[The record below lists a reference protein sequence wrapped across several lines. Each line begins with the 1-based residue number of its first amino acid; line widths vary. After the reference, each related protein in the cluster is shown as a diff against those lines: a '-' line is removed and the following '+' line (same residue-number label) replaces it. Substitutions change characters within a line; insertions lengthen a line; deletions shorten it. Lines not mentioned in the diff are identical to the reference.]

1 MEKMLT
7 SITPETPIQKTINK
21 YNIEINEQKLI
32 LEMELLSKSLII
44 NIIDISQMLP
54 VIYEYE
60 LTFDFFK
67 EKDSNLSGLE
77 NISKTFD
84 YLKSLI
90 EQNKYSINTEDE
102 KTYILTFKYQLF
114 NDEKKID
121 ISIPRQKFDEQE
133 HNKQISLAI
142 NKLNKNYNELENK
155 MNILEKEYQKDLLI
169 QKEQLGLDDINKIK
183 PSFCMKYKEKNLDI
197 ELRIINEKIEIIFIE
212 NKNII
217 EEKYSIKLSLK
228 EFCLKDEY
236 FSIMKDIS
244 SLHDFI
250 KAIFEN
256 NKYKITKQEKE
267 DYYILTINFISG
279 IVEKN
284 IDFSIVKNPFSVVE
298 SIKKYTHSINYI
310 NEKIDNNNK
319 NTENKIVNIT
329 SNFNN
334 YKSQNDSNLK
344 KINECLN
351 TNKTQSDASLN
362 NLTNNVNNNKT
373 QTNEQIKNITNDLNN
388 FKKEI
393 NQKISEL
400 SDILKN
406 KIKKEIL
413 DMSHPIGTYYWSQ
426 KNTDPSTIFGG
437 KWESIK
443 GRFLFAEDAKHG
455 AGTSGGEEFHT
466 LTADEIPSHNHGLP
480 KPVCA
485 YKAVPDIQIA
495 GGGGSKKLYEN
506 DGNVANTNN
515 VGGGK
520 PHNNMPPYISAF
532 CWRRTG

>member
-1 MEKMLT
+1 MEKVLT
-7 SITPETPIQKTINK
+7 NITPETPIQKTINK
-21 YNIEINEQKLI
+21 YNIEIIEQKLI
-32 LEMELLSKSLII
+32 LEMELLLKSLII
-44 NIIDISQMLP
+44 NIIDNSQMIP

-90 EQNKYSINTEDE
+90 EQNKYSINKEDE
-102 KTYILTFKYQLF
+102 KAYILTFKYQLF
-114 NDEKKID
+114 NDERKID

-142 NKLNKNYNELENK
+142 NKLDKNYNELEKK
-155 MNILEKEYQKDLLI
+155 MNILEKEYQKDLLV
-169 QKEQLGLDDINKIK
+169 QKEQLGLDDLNETK
-183 PSFCMKYKEKNLDI
+183 PSFCMKIKEKNLDI
-197 ELRIINEKIEIIFIE
+197 ELRIINETIEIIFIE

-250 KAIFEN
+250 KSIFEN
-256 NKYKITKQEKE
+256 NKYKITKEEKE

-284 IDFSIVKNPFSVVE
+284 IDFQIVKNPFSVVE
-298 SIKKYTHSINYI
+298 SIKKYTHSINFI

-319 NTENKIVNIT
+319 NIENQIVNIT
-329 SNFNN
+329 SDFNN
-334 YKSQNDSNLK
+334 YKSENDSNLK
-344 KINECLN
+344 KINESIN
-351 TNKTQSDASLN
+351 TNKSQSDTSLN
-362 NLTNNVNNNKT
+362 DLTNNVNNNKT
-373 QTNEQIKNITNDLNN
+373 QADEQIKNITNDLNN

-393 NQKISEL
+393 NQKISEITE
-400 SDILKN
+400 ILN
-406 KIKKEIL
+406 SKIRKEIL

-443 GRFLFAEDAKHG
+443 AKFLFAVDEKHG
-455 AGTSGGEEFHT
+455 VDTTGGEELHT
-466 LTADEIPSHNHGLP
+466 LTIDEIPSHNLGFP

-485 YKAVPDIQIA
+485 FKNVVDIQSA
-495 GGGGSKKLYEN
+495 GGGETKKLYEN

-515 VGGGK
+515 IGGGK
-520 PHNNMPPYISAF
+520 PFNNMPPYICAF
-532 CWRRTG
+532 CWRRIG

>member
-1 MEKMLT
+1 MEKVLT
-7 SITPETPIQKTINK
+7 SITPEVPTQKTINK
-21 YNIEINEQKLI
+21 YNIEITEQKLI

-44 NIIDISQMLP
+44 SIIDISQLLP

-67 EKDSNLSGLE
+67 EKDSNLSGLQ

-90 EQNKYSINTEDE
+90 EQNKYSINKDDQ
-102 KTYILTFKYQLF
+102 KIYIITFKYQLF
-114 NDEKKID
+114 NEEKTID

-133 HNKQISLAI
+133 HNKQVSLAI
-142 NKLNKNYNELENK
+142 NKLDKNYNELEKK
-155 MNILEKEYQKDLLI
+155 MNNLEKEYQKDLLV

-183 PSFCMKYKEKNLDI
+183 PSFCMKNVEKNIDVQF
-197 ELRIINEKIEIIFIE
+197 RIINEIIEIIFIE

-217 EEKYSIKLSLK
+217 EEKYSIKLTLK
-228 EFCLKDEY
+228 DFCLKDEY
-236 FSIMKDIS
+236 FSIMKNIN

-250 KAIFEN
+250 KSIFEN
-256 NKYKITKQEKE
+256 KKYKITKQEKE
-267 DYYILTINFISG
+267 DYFILTINFISG

-310 NEKIDNNNK
+310 NDKIDNNNK
-319 NTENKIVNIT
+319 NTENKILNIA
-329 SNFNN
+329 SDLNN

-344 KINECLN
+344 KINESLS
-351 TNKTQSDASLN
+351 TNKSQSDTNLN
-362 NLTNNVNNNKT
+362 NLTNNLNNNKT

-388 FKKEI
+388 FKNEI
-393 NQKISEL
+393 NKKINEL
-400 SDILKN
+400 TD

-413 DMSHPIGTYYWSQ
+413 DKSHPIGTYYWSQ
-426 KNTDPSTIFGG
+426 KNTNPSTLFGG
-437 KWESIK
+437 SWEQIR
-443 GRFLFAEDAKHG
+443 GRFLFAEDNSHVV
-455 AGTSGGEEFHT
+455 GTSGGEEFHT
-466 LTADEIPSHNHGLP
+466 LTSNEIPSHNHGLP

-485 YKAVPDIQIA
+485 YKNVPDIQIA

-532 CWRRTG
+532 CWRRTA